1 MEKIAQGH
9 GQETRKCA
17 PVCKVNFAQT
27 FGCNSFLW
35 MIMLHG
41 TCMNGQVLLAPH
53 SLHMH

>member
-27 FGCNSFLW
+27 FGCNSFLLDDHVTW
-35 MIMLHG
+35 YLHEW
-41 TCMNGQVLLAPH
+41 T
-53 SLHMH
+53 STTSTT